1 MKTWW
6 IFQKDVREGIRNV
19 QMLLALV
26 VPIGLAVLYN
36 AIYPDTTALPKVTVA
51 YSMKGTSDL
60 PRVIRAMT
68 KQQADVTF
76 KRQPTPRA
84 VHDLVAREKAD
95 VGLVLTAGFDRALAT
110 GKQPQLRVIVQ
121 KGSST
126 SGPYVT
132 ASLEPALR
140 EMAGQSAPAIV
151 RLQTLPA
158 KQGTFSAVVTEV
170 GLRPF
175 MVVIAII
182 IFVGMISL
190 YTLPTLLTEEAEK
203 RTLDALALIASYRD
217 VIGGKALI
225 GLMYA
230 AIGVPLILV
239 LTRIMPVNLPL
250 FALAIA
256 LFSLS
261 MVGVGLLIGGLLK
274 TMAQVN
280 TWSSFLLLP
289 FIFAAILVT
298 VPLPRAADIL
308 LTLMPSSQAL
318 RLAINGLGGQEYYGN
333 WLLSLLVVTAW
344 GVAAYGLLWWRLQ
357 RREV

>member
-6 IFQKDVREGIRNV
+6 IFQKDVREGIRNT
-19 QMLLALV
+19 QMLLSLV

-51 YSMKGTSDL
+51 YTVKGTSDL
-60 PRVIRAMT
+60 PRIIRIMT
-68 KQQADVTF
+68 KQQADVTL
-76 KRQPTPRA
+76 KRQPTAGA

-95 VGLVLTAGFDRALAT
+95 VGLVLPGGFDRAVAA
-110 GKQPQLRVIVQ
+110 GKQPPLRVIIRD
-121 KGSST
+121 GGPPT
-126 SGPYVT
+126 SAHVT
-132 ASLEPALR
+132 GVLQPALQ
-140 EMAGQSAPAIV
+140 EMAGQKAPAIV
-151 RLQTLPA
+151 RFQAVPA
-158 KQGTFSAVVTEV
+158 KQGTFSAVATEV

-225 GLMYA
+225 GLLYA

-239 LTRIMPVNLPL
+239 LTRIMPANLPL
-250 FALAIA
+250 FALAIT
-256 LFSLS
+256 LFSVS

-289 FIFAAILVT
+289 FIFAAVLVT

-308 LTLMPSSQAL
+308 LTVMPSSQAL
-318 RLAINGLGGQEYYGN
+318 RLAINGLGGQEYYGS
-333 WLLSLLVVTAW
+333 WLLSLLVVAAW
-344 GVAAYGLLWWRLQ
+344 GIAAYGLLWWRLQ